1 MNGAWCLN
9 KSATARACWSHDG
22 WSSPPLPTRDT
33 QVDSEKMIYF
43 YVDLNISRQ
52 FPSQMTGRIPPPLE
66 VPKQLWQQTNNNS
79 TSPSMIWCQSGANE
93 LLAYLC
99 ELEVLPVLALNAFC
113 WPKDT
118 NPNASLRRGSE
129 PLGPFQGHIFT
140 KISRQMYRWK
150 MHIHQHDLHAHLQV
164 FEKKVCFPVENSAP
178 SILTKPHFTNA
189 CCPNL
194 SKTNQGTKEILCGPL
209 CHNIMQKLMSG
220 TCCSI
225 HFHTFS
231 TVYPIFLSPFV
242 KS

>member
-1 MNGAWCLN
+1 MPQQKRHCQGLLIPWWLII
-9 KSATARACWSHDG
+9 
-22 WSSPPLPTRDT
+22 PTFTYKRHPGRQWENDLLLCRPEH
-33 QVDSEKMIYF
+33 QQAISLSDDWQDS
-43 YVDLNISRQ
+43 
-52 FPSQMTGRIPPPLE
+52 PPPLE

-99 ELEVLPVLALNAFC
+99 ELEVLPVLALNASC